1 MSKVIV
7 VGAGF
12 SGAVIARKIADELG
26 LTVDVVEKR
35 SQIAGNMYDQMDE
48 HGIRVHMYGPHVLV
62 TDRWSIMEYLSRFSD
77 FYKHVVKELSFID
90 NHYVRL
96 PFNFESVQ
104 EMLGEARAESLI
116 NKLRKKYRGYDRVPV
131 LQLANDVDPEISAWG
146 NLLFDKAYK
155 TYCAKQWDVPVETL
169 DKTIMDRVPMA
180 ISYEERYMKRDFQF
194 LPSDGYTA
202 LFQNMLSHPLIHVH
216 LGEDANTHL
225 TLDDETKRITYDGE
239 KVDLLVYTGPV
250 DELFSLKY
258 GELPYRS
265 LHITYEWF
273 DKERMYPEEIIS
285 YPQAKGYTRRTEY
298 KYMMENPAAC
308 QGTLIATEY
317 PVAYV
322 KGGPDAPFY
331 PVITD
336 ETKKRHNKYC
346 EDAAAYGNIFLSGR
360 LADFRYYNMDDCILH
375 AFDVFDKI
383 SDYMKTR

>member
-26 LTVDVVEKR
+26 LPVDVVEKR

-131 LQLANDVDPEISAWG
+131 LQLANDADPEISSWG

-169 DKTIMDRVPMA
+169 DKTIMDRVPM
-180 ISYEERYMKRDFQF
+180 
-194 LPSDGYTA
+194 
-202 LFQNMLSHPLIHVH
+202 
-216 LGEDANTHL
+216 
-225 TLDDETKRITYDGE
+225 
-239 KVDLLVYTGPV
+239 
-250 DELFSLKY
+250 
-258 GELPYRS
+258 
-265 LHITYEWF
+265 
-273 DKERMYPEEIIS
+273 
-285 YPQAKGYTRRTEY
+285 
-298 KYMMENPAAC
+298 
-308 QGTLIATEY
+308 
-317 PVAYV
+317 
-322 KGGPDAPFY
+322 
-331 PVITD
+331 
-336 ETKKRHNKYC
+336 
-346 EDAAAYGNIFLSGR
+346 
-360 LADFRYYNMDDCILH
+360 
-375 AFDVFDKI
+375 
-383 SDYMKTR
+383 